1 MDLKEKNP
9 VLKIIIISAV
19 INTLVITPFFNKDGM
34 IIPKLFVIFSTAMY
48 VFPLIFSNYKLILKN
63 RLLKFVMILQLLILS
78 QSLIVMIIS
87 SAPLEQQIFG
97 RTGRGLGLITIV
109 SLSLIFIMSAVLTNI
124 EKIRNILFWLI
135 ISSFLSSFY
144 SILQSYGFDLISWET
159 RTNGVIG
166 TLGNPNFQSAFAAM
180 ALVPSFLY
188 FFWVKKKSYLSF
200 LLFAFFSFVIFRTQ
214 STQGIIA
221 GFTSIF
227 IVLLIYYWYRSK
239 IIFTL
244 TAITGFIASIFAISG
259 MLSYGPLATYLY
271 KVSIQSRGDFWRSA
285 FTTANNNPIFGVG
298 LDSFGDYSLKY
309 RDEIAAGHPWAEYT
323 DNAHNF
329 FLHQASTAGYPFAVL
344 NLILISLVIYSF
356 IRIQISI
363 KKFDPNVTSLFL
375 VWIVFQMVSVISPEN
390 LVTMYW
396 NAIFSGALVG
406 VAKGLSSVSEV
417 VNKSP
422 ENKIAYNRVVSVISG
437 LIGFVILLPLFN
449 TDRQQLI
456 GMKTG
461 NANLVMEATLRFPE
475 STVRYNLIGRE
486 LFDSGLTQQSLE
498 ISRSGVK
505 FNPYSPAAWA
515 LILVNPNATL
525 EERFQAK
532 NKILEFDP
540 LNKDVRAYVPQ

>member
-9 VLKIIIISAV
+9 ILKIIIISAV
-19 INTLVITPFFNKDGM
+19 VNTLVITPFFNKDGM

-48 VFPLIFSNYKLILKN
+48 VSPLIFSNYKIILKN
-63 RLLKFVMILQLLILS
+63 RLLKLIMLLQLLILS
-78 QSLIVMIIS
+78 QSLIVMIVS

-109 SLSLIFIMSAVLTNI
+109 SLSLIFIMTAVLTNI

-144 SILQSYGFDLISWET
+144 SIMQSYGFDLISWET

-200 LLFAFFSFVIFRTQ
+200 LLFAFFSFVILRTQ

-221 GFTSIF
+221 GSASIF
-227 IVLLIYYWYRSK
+227 IVLLIYYFYRSK

-244 TAITGFIASIFAISG
+244 TVITGLIASIFALSG

-285 FTTANNNPIFGVG
+285 FTTANNHPVFGVG

-344 NLILISLVIYSF
+344 NLIVIVLVFYSF
-356 IRIQISI
+356 FRIQINI
-363 KKFDPNVTSLFL
+363 KKFDPNIISLFS

-406 VAKGLSSVSEV
+406 VAKDLSRISEV

-422 ENKIAYNRVVSVISG
+422 ESKITNNRGVSVVMG

-461 NANLVMEATLRFPE
+461 NANLVMEATLKFPE

-498 ISRSGVK
+498 IARSGVK
-505 FNPYSPAAWA
+505 FNPYTPALWA
-515 LILVNPNATL
+515 LILVNPNATI
-525 EERFQAK
+525 EERFEAK

-540 LNKDVRAYVPQ
+540 LNKNVRAYVPQ

>member
-356 IRIQISI
+356 VRIQISI

>member
-1 MDLKEKNP
+1 MDLKDKNP

-19 INTLVITPFFNKDGM
+19 INTLIITPFFNKDGM

-48 VFPLIFSNYKLILKN
+48 VFPLIFSNYKVIMKN
-63 RLLKFVMILQLLILS
+63 RLLMLITILHFLIVI
-78 QSLIVMIIS
+78 QSLIVMIVS

-97 RTGRGLGLITIV
+97 RTGRGLGLITIL
-109 SLSLIFIMSAVLTNI
+109 SLSIIFIISAAFINI
-124 EKIRNILFWLI
+124 EKIRNISFWLI

-144 SILQSYGFDLISWET
+144 SVMQSFGFDVISWET

-200 LLFAFFSFVIFRTQ
+200 VLFTFFSYVILRTQ

-221 GFTSIF
+221 GAASIF

-239 IIFTL
+239 IVFTL
-244 TAITGFIASIFAISG
+244 TAITGLIASIFALSG

-285 FTTANNNPIFGVG
+285 FTTANNHPFFGVG

-329 FLHQASTAGYPFAVL
+329 FLNQASTAGYPFAVL
-344 NLILISLVIYSF
+344 NLIVFSLVLYSF
-356 IRIQISI
+356 FRIQINI
-363 KKFDPNVTSLFL
+363 KKFDPNIVSLFS

-406 VAKGLSSVSEV
+406 VAKDLSRINEV
-417 VNKSP
+417 ANKSP
-422 ENKIAYNRVVSVISG
+422 GSKITYNRGVSVVAG
-437 LIGFVILLPLFN
+437 LIGFVILLPLFI

-475 STVRYNLIGRE
+475 STVRYNLIGKE
-486 LFDSGLTQQSLE
+486 LFNSGLTQQSLE
-498 ISRSGVK
+498 IARAGVE
-505 FNPYSPAAWA
+505 FNPYTPALWA
-515 LILVNPNATL
+515 LILVNPNATI
-525 EERFQAK
+525 EERFKAK
-532 NKILEFDP
+532 DKILEFDP
-540 LNKDVRAYVPQ
+540 LNKNVRAYVPE

>member
-9 VLKIIIISAV
+9 ILKIIIISAV
-19 INTLVITPFFNKDGM
+19 VNTLVITPFFNKDGM

-48 VFPLIFSNYKLILKN
+48 VSPLIFSNYKIILKN
-63 RLLKFVMILQLLILS
+63 RLLKLIMLLQLLILS
-78 QSLIVMIIS
+78 QSLIVMIVS

-97 RTGRGLGLITIV
+97 RTGRGLGLITII
-109 SLSLIFIMSAVLTNI
+109 SLSLIFIMTAVLTNI

-144 SILQSYGFDLISWET
+144 SIMQSYGFDLISWET

-200 LLFAFFSFVIFRTQ
+200 LLFAFFSFVILRTQ

-221 GFTSIF
+221 GSASIF
-227 IVLLIYYWYRSK
+227 IVLLIYYFYRSK

-244 TAITGFIASIFAISG
+244 TVITGLIASIFALSG

-285 FTTANNNPIFGVG
+285 FTTANNHPVFGVG

-344 NLILISLVIYSF
+344 NLIVIALVFYSF
-356 IRIQISI
+356 FRIQINI
-363 KKFDPNVTSLFL
+363 KKFDPNIAAIFS

-406 VAKGLSSVSEV
+406 VAKDLSRISEV

-422 ENKIAYNRVVSVISG
+422 ESKITYNRGVSVVMG

-461 NANLVMEATLRFPE
+461 NANLVMEATLKFPE

-498 ISRSGVK
+498 IARSGVK
-505 FNPYSPAAWA
+505 FNPYTPALWA
-515 LILVNPNATL
+515 LILVNPNATI
-525 EERFQAK
+525 EERFEAK

-540 LNKDVRAYVPQ
+540 LNKNVRAYVPQ

>member
-19 INTLVITPFFNKDGM
+19 VNTLVITPFFNKDGM
-34 IIPKLFVIFSTAMY
+34 IIPKLFVTFSTAMY
-48 VFPLIFSNYKLILKN
+48 VFPLIFSNYKIILKN
-63 RLLKFVMILQLLILS
+63 RLLKLIMLLQLLILS
-78 QSLIVMIIS
+78 QSLIVMIVS

-109 SLSLIFIMSAVLTNI
+109 SLSLIFIMTAVLTNI

-144 SILQSYGFDLISWET
+144 SIMQSYGFDLISWET

-200 LLFAFFSFVIFRTQ
+200 LLFAFFSFVILRTQ

-221 GFTSIF
+221 GSASIF
-227 IVLLIYYWYRSK
+227 IVLLIYYFYRSK

-244 TAITGFIASIFAISG
+244 TVITGLIASIFALSG

-285 FTTANNNPIFGVG
+285 FTTANNHPVFGVG

-344 NLILISLVIYSF
+344 NLIVIVLVFYLF
-356 IRIQISI
+356 FRIQINI
-363 KKFDPNVTSLFL
+363 KKFDPNIVSLFS

-406 VAKGLSSVSEV
+406 VAKDLSRISEV

-422 ENKIAYNRVVSVISG
+422 DSKIMYNRVVSVISG

-461 NANLVMEATLRFPE
+461 DANLVMEATLRFPE

-498 ISRSGVK
+498 IARSGIK
-505 FNPYSPAAWA
+505 FNPYTPALWA
-515 LILVNPNATL
+515 LILVNPNATI
-525 EERFQAK
+525 EERFEAK

-540 LNKDVRAYVPQ
+540 LNKNVRAYVPQ

>member
-19 INTLVITPFFNKDGM
+19 VNTLVITPFFNKDGM

-48 VFPLIFSNYKLILKN
+48 MRPLIFSNYKIILKN
-63 RLLKFVMILQLLILS
+63 RLLKLIMILQLLILS
-78 QSLIVMIIS
+78 QSLIVMIVS

-109 SLSLIFIMSAVLTNI
+109 SLSLIFIMTAVLTNI

-144 SILQSYGFDLISWET
+144 SIMQSYGFDLISWET

-200 LLFAFFSFVIFRTQ
+200 LLFAFFSFVILRTQ

-221 GFTSIF
+221 GSASIF
-227 IVLLIYYWYRSK
+227 IVLLIYYFYRSK

-244 TAITGFIASIFAISG
+244 TVITGLIASIFALSG

-285 FTTANNNPIFGVG
+285 FTTANNHPVFGVG

-344 NLILISLVIYSF
+344 NLIVIVLVFYLF
-356 IRIQISI
+356 FRIQINI
-363 KKFDPNVTSLFL
+363 KKFDPNIVSLFS

-406 VAKGLSSVSEV
+406 VAKDLSRISEV

-422 ENKIAYNRVVSVISG
+422 DSKIMYNRVVSVISG

-461 NANLVMEATLRFPE
+461 DANLVMEATLRFPE

-498 ISRSGVK
+498 IARSGIK
-505 FNPYSPAAWA
+505 FNPYTPALWA
-515 LILVNPNATL
+515 LILVNPNATI
-525 EERFQAK
+525 EERFEAK

-540 LNKDVRAYVPQ
+540 LNKNVRAYVPQ

>member
-1 MDLKEKNP
+1 MDLKNKKP

-19 INTLVITPFFNKDGM
+19 VNTLVITPFFNKDGM

-48 VFPLIFSNYKLILKN
+48 VFPLILSNYKIILKN
-63 RLLKFVMILQLLILS
+63 RLLKFIMILQLLILC
-78 QSLIVMIIS
+78 QSLIVMIVS

-109 SLSLIFIMSAVLTNI
+109 SLSLIFIMTAVLTNI

-144 SILQSYGFDLISWET
+144 SVMQSYGFDLISWET

-200 LLFAFFSFVIFRTQ
+200 LLFAFFSFVILRTQ

-221 GFTSIF
+221 GSASIF

-239 IIFTL
+239 IIFTI
-244 TAITGFIASIFAISG
+244 TAITGLVASIFALSG

-285 FTTANNNPIFGVG
+285 FTTANNHPVFGVG

-309 RDEIAAGHPWAEYT
+309 RDQIAAGHPWAEYT

-344 NLILISLVIYSF
+344 NLIVIVLVFYSF
-356 IRIQISI
+356 FRIQISI
-363 KKFDPNVTSLFL
+363 KKFDPNIVSLFS

-390 LVTMYW
+390 LVNMYW

-406 VAKGLSSVSEV
+406 IAKDLSRISEV

-422 ENKIAYNRVVSVISG
+422 ESKITYNRAVSVISG

-461 NANLVMEATLRFPE
+461 DANLVMEATLRFPE
-475 STVRYNLIGRE
+475 STIRYNLIGRE

-498 ISRSGVK
+498 IARSGVK
-505 FNPYSPAAWA
+505 FNPYTPALWA
-515 LILVNPNATL
+515 LILVNPNATI
-525 EERFQAK
+525 EERLEAK

-540 LNKDVRAYVPQ
+540 LNKNVRAYVPQ

>member
-9 VLKIIIISAV
+9 ILKIIIISAV
-19 INTLVITPFFNKDGM
+19 VNTLVITPFFNKDGM

-48 VFPLIFSNYKLILKN
+48 VSPLIFSNYKIILKN
-63 RLLKFVMILQLLILS
+63 RLLKLIMLLQLLILS
-78 QSLIVMIIS
+78 QSLIVMIVS

-109 SLSLIFIMSAVLTNI
+109 SLSLIFIMTAVLTNI

-144 SILQSYGFDLISWET
+144 SIMQSYGFDLISWET

-200 LLFAFFSFVIFRTQ
+200 LLFAFFSFVILRTQ

-221 GFTSIF
+221 GSASIF
-227 IVLLIYYWYRSK
+227 IVLLIYYFYRSK

-244 TAITGFIASIFAISG
+244 TVITGLIASIFALSG

-285 FTTANNNPIFGVG
+285 FTTANNHPVFGVG

-344 NLILISLVIYSF
+344 NLIVIVLVFYSF
-356 IRIQISI
+356 FRIQINI
-363 KKFDPNVTSLFL
+363 KKFDPNIISLFS

-406 VAKGLSSVSEV
+406 VAKDLSRISEV

-422 ENKIAYNRVVSVISG
+422 ESKITYNRGVSVVMG

-461 NANLVMEATLRFPE
+461 NANLVMEATLKFPE

-498 ISRSGVK
+498 IARSGVK
-505 FNPYSPAAWA
+505 FNPYTPALWA
-515 LILVNPNATL
+515 LILVNPNATI
-525 EERFQAK
+525 EERFEAK

-540 LNKDVRAYVPQ
+540 LNKNVRAYVPQ